1 MNKKLTTLLTAGV
14 LLTVS
19 TFGCGFKFWGQ
30 KNVTE
35 APKPQAVIT
44 QNYDTIKNKAWCV
57 TFQLVWNDFMDKVNY
72 GKPILLAGGNPPV
85 ATELNK
91 RLYTTDIL
99 SENSYYK
106 KNGVISKRLKAQI
119 EKDIKK
125 KFNEKSDI
133 LGMIDWTAKN
143 SYLFYAMLKKDFQF
157 ETPFDKLEANA
168 FANSKEKVN
177 FFGINN
183 KSEHKLRKNVDVL
196 FYNSD
201 NDYAVKLLTKQNE
214 EVILYKTNSQE
225 SFENLF
231 AYITQQ
237 ENNAEFGNED
247 KLSIPDIRIDNT
259 IEYPELCGKK
269 IKGTDKVISQAIQTI
284 KFNMDNKGG
293 SLKSEAALVTM
304 RMSISH
310 QKARHYNFNDKFV
323 MFLKEANK
331 DLPYFAARIEDT
343 EFLVK

>member
-1 MNKKLTTLLTAGV
+1 MNKKLATLLTAGV

-19 TFGCGFKFWGQ
+19 TFSCGFKFWWQ
-30 KNVTE
+30 KDSVE
-35 APKPQAVIT
+35 PKQEAVIT
-44 QNYDTIKNKAWCV
+44 QNYEAIKNKAWCV

-106 KNGVISKRLKAQI
+106 KDGVISKKLKKQI
-119 EKDIKK
+119 EKDIQK

-133 LGMIDWTAKN
+133 LGMIDWTAKD

-157 ETPFDKLEANA
+157 ETPFDKLDAA
-168 FANSKEKVN
+168 TFANSKTKVN
-177 FFGINN
+177 YFGINN

-196 FYNSD
+196 FYNSEE
-201 NDYAVKLLTKQNE
+201 DYAVKLLTKEAE
-214 EVILYKTNSQE
+214 EVILYKTKSNE
-225 SFENLF
+225 SFDNLY
-231 AYITQQ
+231 AYVTQQ
-237 ENNAEFGNED
+237 EKNAEFGNED
-247 KLSIPDIRIDNT
+247 RLSVPDIKIDKT

-269 IKGTDKVISQAIQTI
+269 IKGTNKVISQAIQTI

-293 SLKSEAALVTM
+293 TLKSEAALVTM
-304 RMSISH
+304 RMSASH
-310 QKARHYNFNDKFV
+310 QRAKHYNFNDEFV
-323 MFLKEANK
+323 IFLKEVKK
-331 DLPYFAARIEDT
+331 DKPYFATRIEDS